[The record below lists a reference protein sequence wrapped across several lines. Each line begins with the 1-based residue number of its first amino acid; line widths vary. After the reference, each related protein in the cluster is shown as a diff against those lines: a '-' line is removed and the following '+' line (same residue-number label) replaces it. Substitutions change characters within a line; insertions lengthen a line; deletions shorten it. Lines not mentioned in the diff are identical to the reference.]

1 MECVG
6 VAKASPLGGG
16 KHVAGVQVGVAIAP
30 KNFSR
35 FAVKFIDYPW
45 VFLV

>member
-1 MECVG
+1 MYCVG

-16 KHVAGVQVGVAIAP
+16 KRVVDVQVGGLKSNT

-35 FAVKFIDYPW
+35 FAVGDE
-45 VFLV
+45 